1 MKGEET
7 GTRDLKEAL
16 HAYEK
21 KLLLDVLA
29 ENCYNIS
36 KSARIMGI
44 SRQNLQHKIKRYH
57 IAVEHRTAGSSHG

>member
-36 KSARIMGI
+36 KSARILGI
-44 SRQNLQHKIKRYH
+44 SRQNLQHKI
-57 IAVEHRTAGSSHG
+57 

>member
-1 MKGEET
+1 MISEKVINGGKKMKGEET

-29 ENCYNIS
+29 ENC
-36 KSARIMGI
+36 
-44 SRQNLQHKIKRYH
+44 
-57 IAVEHRTAGSSHG
+57 